1 MRFDLGDLVLDLGTR
16 QLLRKSKEVRLSPKA
31 FDFLAL
37 LVRERPR
44 VVTKSEL
51 HQQIWSGVF
60 VSDASIAMV
69 ASEVR
74 AVLGESARAPKRIRT
89 SHGHGYAFQGEVRS
103 SDLDAPSYWL
113 IVGERVLPLHEGDNI
128 VGREPDVDVRI
139 DGPSVSRRHAR
150 LRISGA
156 EVTVEDLGSTNG
168 TFVGNRRISDVVA
181 LKNGDEVRFGSIGAV
196 CQRSAD
202 PTVPLS

>member
-1 MRFDLGDLVLDLGTR
+1 VRFDLGDLVLDDGLR
-16 QLLRKSKEVRLSPKA
+16 QLLKDGAEVRLSPKA

-51 HQQIWSGVF
+51 HQRIWSGVF

-74 AVLGESARAPKRIRT
+74 AALGESARDPKRIRT
-89 SHGHGYAFQGEVRS
+89 SHGHGYAFQGDVKPS
-103 SDLDAPSYWL
+103 GDDAPSHWL
-113 IVGERVLPLHEGDNI
+113 IVGERVLPLHQGDNI

-139 DGPSVSRRHAR
+139 DAPSVSRRHAR
-150 LRISGA
+150 LRINGA

-168 TFVGNRRISDVVA
+168 TFVGLRKIGEVVA
-181 LKNGDEVRFGSIGAV
+181 IRNGDEIRFGSIPAV

-202 PTVPLS
+202 PTLPIN